1 MIIDSHHHFWNYTD
15 KDYGWIDDSMSRI
28 RRDFLPL
35 DLKKTINESGVDGVI
50 SVQARQS
57 LEETDW
63 LLKMS
68 DENDFILGVTG
79 WLPLIDD
86 CIETLIE
93 QYASHEK
100 LKAVRHV
107 IHDEEDDSFILR
119 KDFNRGIKKLLQ
131 HNLVYEIL
139 IFEKHLAQTISFVDQ
154 HPEQI
159 FVLDHIGKPKIK
171 ESILSPW
178 RENVTELAKREN
190 VFCKMSGMV
199 TEADFNLWTPAQLQ
213 PYADVVLDS
222 FGAERVMFGSDWPV
236 CLVASEYDQWL
247 NTVKD
252 FTKQLSENERKL
264 ILGGNAKRVYGV

>member
-1 MIIDSHHHFWNYTD
+1 MDIF
-15 KDYGWIDDSMSRI
+15 
-28 RRDFLPL
+28 
-35 DLKKTINESGVDGVI
+35 
-50 SVQARQS
+50 
-57 LEETDW
+57 
-63 LLKMS
+63 
-68 DENDFILGVTG
+68 
-79 WLPLIDD
+79 
-86 CIETLIE
+86 
-93 QYASHEK
+93 
-100 LKAVRHV
+100 
-107 IHDEEDDSFILR
+107 
-119 KDFNRGIKKLLQ
+119 GIKKLLQ